1 MAARPW
7 QGDLFKQ
14 APPLQGRLV
23 LRPLN
28 SARRSREEARSIAG
42 SLLPFAMIFIFI
54 ALGFVWIRIRYT
66 EIAYRQATLREVEV
80 RLENEHRELI
90 TAVAAT
96 ESQTELERAGRKL
109 GMVAPALDSQRP
121 LR

>member
-1 MAARPW
+1 M
-7 QGDLFKQ
+7 
-14 APPLQGRLV
+14 QGRLA

-28 SARRSREEARSIAG
+28 SARRSREEARSVAG
-42 SLLPFAMIFIFI
+42 SLLPFAVIFIFI

-66 EIAYRQATLREVEV
+66 EVAYRQAMLRDVLV

-90 TAVAAT
+90 TQVAAT
-96 ESQTELERAGRKL
+96 ESQTELERAGHKL
-109 GMVAPALDSQRP
+109 GMMPPTLDNEKP